1 MSESKVEWSFYIP
14 LSLIG
19 YLFAVLLIAKYNQEW
34 LLSPLNLPPF
44 NRLSLLT
51 FSLFG
56 GILFFGMC
64 QFGYYIWKGSL
75 YIVSKFSRFTHAKRT
90 EETQ

>member
-1 MSESKVEWSFYIP
+1 MSESKVEWQFYMI

-19 YLFAVLLIAKYNQEW
+19 YVFSVLLIAMYNQEW
-34 LLSPLNLPPF
+34 LLMPLTLPPF

-56 GILFFGMC
+56 GIFFFGMC

-75 YIVSKFSRFTHAKRT
+75 YIVNKVPRFTSDKRM
-90 EETQ
+90 EAR

>member
-1 MSESKVEWSFYIP
+1 MSESEVKWQFYIL
-14 LSLIG
+14 LSSIG

-34 LLSPLNLPPF
+34 LLAPLNLPHF

-56 GILFFGMC
+56 GICFFGMC

-75 YIVSKFSRFTHAKRT
+75 YIVSWFSRFTSEK
-90 EETQ
+90 EEQRVE